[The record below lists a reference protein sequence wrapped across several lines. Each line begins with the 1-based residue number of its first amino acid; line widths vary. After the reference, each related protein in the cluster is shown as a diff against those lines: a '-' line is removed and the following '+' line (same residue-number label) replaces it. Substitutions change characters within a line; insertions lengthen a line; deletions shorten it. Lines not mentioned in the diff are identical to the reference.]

1 MANDYYQKHEK
12 DSERKHVKDTKIL
25 LKKKKKKKDLRKI
38 SQYN

>member
-1 MANDYYQKHEK
+1 MIIIKNMKK

-25 LKKKKKKKDLRKI
+25 LKKKNKKKDLRKI